1 MHSAKIKTHFSPYI
15 LSENQEM
22 SKIMT
27 IFHNTLFLRKIKQL
41 LACWTCL
48 ENQPKHLSVC
58 KGVRPLQPKQHGPRW
73 KQSEPSRLQSALPLA
88 EWRLNFGEHQN
99 HLGAYYLECGFPDAT
114 PIRDSVGLGCRPES
128 SFLTTQ
134 KWFFGSTLGTSTL
147 LRAFFV
153 VVNSGF
159 SVQQRERDFVS
170 SHHCPSSSNC
180 TFSPLNGTN
189 CQTPCPFPHR
199 QAAGLAAQLS
209 FHVWLP
215 CVSLGS
221 VVSSLAKTKPQRMVT
236 G

>member
-1 MHSAKIKTHFSPYI
+1 MLNRPGESA
-15 LSENQEM
+15 QA
-22 SKIMT
+22 SKCVQGSQTPSTQAAWAPLEAEWAQQAPVSVAIGGVEAE
-27 IFHNTLFLRKIKQL
+27 LRG
-41 LACWTCL
+41 T
-48 ENQPKHLSVC
+48 
-58 KGVRPLQPKQHGPRW
+58 
-73 KQSEPSRLQSALPLA
+73 SEPPGSLLFRMWIP
-88 EWRLNFGEHQN
+88 GCH
-99 HLGAYYLECGFPDAT
+99 

-128 SFLTTQ
+128 SFLATQ